1 MCAVLIC
8 SCNSLRIEIYV
19 ESLVEQYSMFL
30 QPFKLP
36 YQFSFLSSCL
46 DEALQSVKEVIDYV
60 KK

>member
-1 MCAVLIC
+1 MCAILIC
-8 SCNSLRIEIYV
+8 SCNSLRIELYV
-19 ESLVEQYSMFL
+19 ESLVEQYSTFL
-30 QPFKLP
+30 QPFKLS